1 MRTKQ
6 LKKAIQRAGVIAES
20 REQARRYEESRAEI
34 EAWYEKQRERFKRGE
49 LPRSL
54 TPAELDEIRLELSGV

>member
-34 EAWYEKQRERFKRGE
+34 GLWYDEQRERFKRGE

-54 TPAELDEIRLELSGV
+54 TPAEIEEIRLEMFGV

>member
-34 EAWYEKQRERFKRGE
+34 SEWYYEQRERFKRGE

-54 TPAELDEIRLELSGV
+54 TPAEIEEIRLEMFGV